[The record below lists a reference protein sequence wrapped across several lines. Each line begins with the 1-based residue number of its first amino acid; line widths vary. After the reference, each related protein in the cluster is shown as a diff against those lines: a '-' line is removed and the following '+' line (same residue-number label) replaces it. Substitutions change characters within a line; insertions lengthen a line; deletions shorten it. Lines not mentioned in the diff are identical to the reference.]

1 MTDAR
6 RAVPG
11 EPEASLRAELLEQI
25 GAAQAALEAQLDQ
38 LQHAANQGGS
48 TAALVIAQN
57 QLSRL
62 GGLGQT
68 IEHARGVSLAS
79 IRAEV
84 TAVVAATLA
93 TVQQARAAATG
104 GQAAELALHEAQAE
118 AHRTTGDFLRDFYER
133 RIFDKHLHF
142 ASPEDERAYREREE
156 ARRIEIEQARAEGTP
171 EGELRALDLQRA
183 QLLDTGAHGGKDS
196 PRFQAMLDENQAAR
210 DALANAI
217 GASPPKQTRSDD
229 LLAPTEAALVSP
241 DLIET
246 LRATGMTLAD
256 AGQGH
261 GVSIKQARESG
272 TARSA

>member
-1 MTDAR
+1 
-6 RAVPG
+6 
-11 EPEASLRAELLEQI
+11 
-25 GAAQAALEAQLDQ
+25 
-38 LQHAANQGGS
+38 LQHAASQGGS

-62 GGLGQT
+62 GGLGRT
-68 IEHARGVSLAS
+68 VEHARGVGLANV
-79 IRAEV
+79 RAEV
-84 TAVVAATLA
+84 TAMIVAAQA
-93 TVQQARAAATG
+93 TVQQARAAAAG

-118 AHRTTGDFLRDFYER
+118 AHRITGDFMRDFYER
-133 RIFDKHLHF
+133 RIFDKYLSF
-142 ASPEDERAYREREE
+142 TSTEDERAYRAREE
-156 ARRIEIEQARAEGTP
+156 ARRIEIEKARAEGTP

-210 DALANAI
+210 DALANAMET
-217 GASPPKQTRSDD
+217 SSPKQTRSDD

-241 DLIET
+241 DLIEA

-261 GVSIKQARESG
+261 GVSINQARESG
-272 TARSA
+272 TVRLA